1 LGDVVQNG
9 EPVLYIEFRNSTEA
23 IDSGPWWT
31 ANKEARG

>member
-1 LGDVVQNG
+1 
-9 EPVLYIEFRNSTEA
+9 VLYIEFRNSTEA